1 MHIQMCLY
9 VSVHVHTSCILN
21 KLAIW
26 RMKTFVCVCVC
37 GANMQKNI
45 IICLGKF
52 SYGIKGYSNAWE

>member
-26 RMKTFVCVCVC
+26 RMKTFVCVCVWC
-37 GANMQKNI
+37 QHAEKYYNLFREVLLWNKRI
-45 IICLGKF
+45 
-52 SYGIKGYSNAWE
+52 